1 LAAAAGIPAPDR
13 TPRGKDAPGGA
24 SLELRKRIP
33 AGAGLGGGSSDAA
46 AALRALND
54 LWKLNWPLA
63 RLREMAAG
71 IGSDVPLFLEP
82 GSAVIRGRGERVE
95 RLRESWRGWAVV
107 VVPPFGVSTAAVYG
121 RWKAAPAS
129 PSRSTSNKRQCGTG
143 VSPVSECGTGVSPVS
158 APAGR
163 RCHIAPWTAGAK
175 NALELLGLLFN
186 DLETAAFEC
195 EPRLAAL
202 HGRLD
207 RLEGRPVRLTGSGS
221 CLFTLFDSQAEAR
234 AWGRAAADAAG
245 ESVRLR
251 VVEVI

>member
-1 LAAAAGIPAPDR
+1 LAAAAGVPAPDR
-13 TPRGKDAPGGA
+13 APSGKDAPVGA
-24 SLELRKRIP
+24 SIELRKRIP

-54 LWKLNWPLA
+54 LWKLDWPLA
-63 RLREMAAG
+63 RLREVAAG

-95 RLRESWRGWAVV
+95 RLRESWCGWAVV

-121 RWKAAPAS
+121 RWKAAPTPRPEMNA
-129 PSRSTSNKRQCGTG
+129 
-143 VSPVSECGTGVSPVS
+143 
-158 APAGR
+158 
-163 RCHIAPWTAGAK
+163 APWAAGAK
-175 NALELLGLLFN
+175 NALELLGMLFN

-202 HGRLD
+202 HARLD
-207 RLEGRPVRLTGSGS
+207 RLEGRPVRMTGSGS

-234 AWGRAAADAAG
+234 AWGRAAADGAG
-245 ESVRLR
+245 EGARLR